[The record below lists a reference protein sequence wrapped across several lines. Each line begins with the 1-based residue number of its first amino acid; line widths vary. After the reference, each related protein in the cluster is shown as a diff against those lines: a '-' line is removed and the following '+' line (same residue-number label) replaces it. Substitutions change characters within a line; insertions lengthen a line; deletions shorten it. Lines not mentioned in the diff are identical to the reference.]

1 MSNNIATRRYAQ
13 AVFDIGRA
21 KGQPELLRIG
31 RDLEALK
38 ECLDI
43 SPELANLFANP
54 IFSNEEKG
62 RVLNDV
68 LEKGDVGE
76 ITRNFCRLLLE
87 KGRLPLLTDIA
98 GAYQTMLD
106 QLEGIVRSE
115 LITAVELT
123 PERQDEIK
131 TSLEVKSGKKLA
143 MTFSVDPYII
153 GGLILKIDDRALDG
167 SLRAQINILRE
178 NMKRGELGHAD

>member
-13 AVFDIGRA
+13 AIFDIGRS
-21 KGQPELLRIG
+21 KGQADLMQIG

-54 IFSNEEKG
+54 VFSNDEKG
-62 RVLNDV
+62 KVLNSLLDR
-68 LEKGDVGE
+68 GDVSE
-76 ITRNFCRLLLE
+76 ITKNFCRLLLE

-98 GAYQTMLD
+98 TAYQDMLD
-106 QLEGIVRSE
+106 QMEGIIRSE
-115 LITAVELT
+115 LITAVELS
-123 PERQDEIK
+123 PERQAEIK
-131 TSLEVKSGKKLA
+131 SSLEAKSGKKLA
-143 MTFSVDPYII
+143 MTFSVDPDII

-178 NMKRGELGHAD
+178 NMKRGE